1 MKKWICLLL
10 ALLLIAGSALAQEGE
25 TPQDVQMQRADMSSY
40 LVILHTNDL
49 EGDPQAGL
57 GLSSVKWAKERFE
70 QAGAAVLLLDAGNW
84 LSGSEASWLDR
95 GEGMTKLMRE
105 AGYSAAA
112 VSAGEFAYGID
123 RLRELRLTA
132 GDMRLLGDSIQ
143 TSGDSLDSAVVL
155 MDVAGLTVG
164 LFSLAAEDAPAR
176 NPRGATEGCTFEEPL
191 SAALSSVQALEDQAC
206 DLIIGLC
213 SAGDE
218 TARRVAS
225 EVEGIDLLLCA
236 GGSAF
241 VGGEWS
247 ASGTLL
253 AQAGS
258 ALSSIGC
265 VVIDSQGN
273 ATALS
278 LDETYFEERAEDTA
292 FEERLIEVLAA
303 QQARRAESLATLA
316 ASLSGE
322 NSGAAQTALG
332 SWAADA
338 VRARTG
344 ASVALLGGAS
354 IGASLPAG
362 EVSRQTV
369 LDAFSAK
376 TAVVLASLSG
386 AQLKTLLEQA
396 VSAYPEPSERFL
408 QLSGLSF
415 SFDPAQPAGQRVH
428 SVAVN
433 GEPLD
438 EGAAYEVALTDDLGL
453 TGEFRY
459 GTLSRLLAD
468 ALAAGQAPF
477 SDQPMEARIIEASM
491 PTTEPEPG
499 STDTPA
505 NS

>member
-1 MKKWICLLL
+1 MKKLICLLL
-10 ALLLIAGSALAQEGE
+10 VLLLVAGGALAQEGE

-49 EGDPQAGL
+49 QGDPNAGL
-57 GLSSVKWAKERFE
+57 GLSSVRWARERFE

-84 LSGSEASWLDR
+84 LAGSEASWLDR
-95 GEGMTKLMRE
+95 GEGMTRLMRE
-105 AGYSAAA
+105 AGYCAAA
-112 VSAGEFAYGID
+112 VSAGEFAFGID

-132 GDMRLLGDSIQ
+132 GEMRLPGDSIQ
-143 TSGDSLDSAVVL
+143 TGGDSLERTVVL
-155 MDVAGLTVG
+155 EDVAGLKVG
-164 LFSLAAEDAPAR
+164 LFSIASEAAPAQ
-176 NPRGATEGCTFEEPL
+176 NPRTATEGCAFVEPL
-191 SAALSSVQALEDQAC
+191 TAARTSVQALEDQAC
-206 DLIIGLC
+206 DLIIALC

-218 TARRVAS
+218 AARRVAS
-225 EVEGIDLLLCA
+225 EVDGIDLMLCS

-278 LDETYFEERAEDTA
+278 LDETYFEERAEDAA
-292 FEERLIEVLAA
+292 FEECLIEVLAA
-303 QQARRAESLATLA
+303 QQARRAEPLATLT

-322 NSGAAQTALG
+322 NSGAAQTVLG

-344 ASVALLGGAS
+344 ANVALLSGAC

-362 EVSRQTV
+362 EISRQTV
-369 LDAFSAK
+369 LEAFSSDTTVSVA
-376 TAVVLASLSG
+376 ARSG

-396 VSAYPEPSERFL
+396 VSAYPEASEHFL
-408 QLSGLSF
+408 QLSGLTF

-428 SVAVN
+428 SVTVN

-438 EGAAYEVALTDDLGL
+438 EGTTYEVALTEDLGPA
-453 TGEFRY
+453 GEYQY
-459 GTLSRLLAD
+459 GPLSRLLAD
-468 ALAAGQAPF
+468 ALADGQATF
-477 SDQPMEARIIEASM
+477 SDQPMEARINEVSM
-491 PTTEPEPG
+491 PTPEPE
-499 STDTPA
+499 TDATETPA
-505 NS
+505 NG